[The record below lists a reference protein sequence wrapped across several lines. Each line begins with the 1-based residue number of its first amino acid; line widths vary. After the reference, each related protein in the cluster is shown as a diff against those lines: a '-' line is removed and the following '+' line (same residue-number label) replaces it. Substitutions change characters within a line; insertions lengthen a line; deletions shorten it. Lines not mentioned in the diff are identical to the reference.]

1 MAVERDENELSIPD
15 VLGILPLRGTV
26 ILPHAVIP
34 LAVGRPGSVRLVQ
47 EALQGSRILGA
58 VMQRDPAAEDPRA
71 QDLHSIGTV
80 ILIHKA
86 LKQPDGT
93 LRLVVQGL
101 TRFRIGDVVQEAPF
115 LRARI
120 QRLTD
125 ETPATATLEVEALAR
140 TARSE
145 EHTSELQSRENLVC
159 RLLLEKK
166 KKTRNNIIRTKKQ
179 PQTY

>member
-1 MAVERDENELSIPD
+1 MTIERDEKEPTIPH

-26 ILPHAVIP
+26 VLPQAVTP
-34 LAVGRPGSVRLVQ
+34 LAVGRSGSVRLVQ
-47 EALQGSRILGA
+47 EALQGSRIVGA
-58 VMQRDPAAEDPRA
+58 LMQRDPAAEDPRA

-125 ETPATATLEVEALAR
+125 ETPA
-140 TARSE
+140 RSE
-145 EHTSELQSRENLVC
+145 EHTSE
-159 RLLLEKK
+159 
-166 KKTRNNIIRTKKQ
+166 
-179 PQTY
+179 